1 MAPSRPANFPPV
13 HSMHVFSVKAP
24 TCPENLPT
32 SQVVHEEDHCVSLYF
47 LASHSTHAE
56 PPNVIEYVPAPQ
68 SLHKADPVDVLYVP
82 AVHAVHSPPCVPHEP
97 ALQVQLV
104 KAELPA
110 GELEFVGQV
119 MHVEITVTAV
129 EYVPAPQSVQ
139 LADPV
144 DVLYFPATHAVH
156 VPPLGPV

>member
-1 MAPSRPANFPPV
+1 MYFP
-13 HSMHVFSVKAP
+13 
-24 TCPENLPT
+24 
-32 SQVVHEEDHCVSLYF
+32 
-47 LASHSTHAE
+47 ASHT
-56 PPNVIEYVPAPQ
+56 
-68 SLHKADPVDVLYVP
+68 
-82 AVHAVHSPPCVPHEP
+82 VHAPPSGPEKP

-119 MHVEITVTAV
+119 MHVEIAVTVV

-144 DVLYFPATHAVH
+144 DVLYFPATHAVQ

>member
-1 MAPSRPANFPPV
+1 MSQSMCRL
-13 HSMHVFSVKAP
+13 HSHYTGQPCHNRIGVSSHVFIHP
-24 TCPENLPT
+24 
-32 SQVVHEEDHCVSLYF
+32 
-47 LASHSTHAE
+47 
-56 PPNVIEYVPAPQ
+56 
-68 SLHKADPVDVLYVP
+68 DVLYVP
-82 AVHAVHSPPCVPHEP
+82 AVHAVHRPPSGPEEP
-97 ALQVQLV
+97 VLHVQLV

-119 MHVEITVTAV
+119 MHVITATAV